1 MERCEL
7 QASGV
12 RTPGWERQR
21 IADEVWCVPP
31 SEAVSSPQHQG
42 QAMLLASTSLVFM
55 TARFTQRSDGCCLL
69 ERLRVHRPGPYGPRL
84 TQQMALR
91 SERNGTSRRYDSVRA
106 LSPTETVC
114 RTPHPTLS
122 PRAPAAQEGRVDKFS
137 DRLVVSLPVM
147 VFRANRESEV
157 QELRSNVMF

>member
-1 MERCEL
+1 
-7 QASGV
+7 
-12 RTPGWERQR
+12 
-21 IADEVWCVPP
+21 
-31 SEAVSSPQHQG
+31 
-42 QAMLLASTSLVFM
+42 MLFASTSLVFM

-91 SERNGTSRRYDSVRA
+91 SERNGTSRRYDSVLA

-114 RTPHPTLS
+114 RTRHPTLS
-122 PRAPAAQEGRVDKFS
+122 PRAPAAQEGRGDKFS

-147 VFRANRESEV
+147 VFRENQNSAASKKLQRSGMLKPGVERC
-157 QELRSNVMF
+157 ELPASGVRTPGLDSAPNSGRGVMRAAV